1 MGLLIIDESKCKK
14 DGICASDCTPAI
26 IRLNGSDAFPH
37 VRPEDE
43 AACTLCGHCVA
54 ACPHGALNHSRIPAE
69 GCLPIQ
75 DDQVI
80 THDQAVQFLRS
91 RRSIRRFKDRAVER
105 DKISRLI
112 EIARYAPSSG
122 NSQRVE
128 WAVFTDRKQMRE
140 FAEMTVDCLRK
151 VVQENFPAVVPSY
164 LPRIVAAW
172 DAGNDSVLRNAPVLI
187 VASAPEEV
195 ANGMADVVLCLSY
208 LDLAAPSMGL
218 GTCWCG
224 LVQRGLRQWPPLREA
239 IGLPE
244 GHTHHFP
251 IMLGY
256 PQIKYHRLPERKP
269 PKIVWK

>member
-1 MGLLIIDESKCKK
+1 MGLLVIDESKCKK
-14 DGICASDCTPAI
+14 DGVCVSECPAAI
-26 IRLNGSDAFPH
+26 IRLKGSDACPH

-43 AACTLCGHCVA
+43 AACILCGHCVA

-69 GCLPIQ
+69 GCPSIQ
-75 DDQVI
+75 EGLMI
-80 THDQAVQFLRS
+80 THEQAVQFLRS

-105 DKISRLI
+105 HKISRLI

-122 NSQRVE
+122 NSQPVE
-128 WAVFTDRKQMRE
+128 WAVFTDRKKMRLFSE
-140 FAEMTVDCLRK
+140 LTMDCLRK
-151 VVQENFPAVVPSY
+151 IVQESPPAAVPSY

-187 VASAPEEV
+187 VASAPKELP
-195 ANGMADVVLCLSY
+195 NGMVDVALCLSY
-208 LDLAAPSMGL
+208 LDLAAPTMGL

-224 LVQRGLRQWPPLREA
+224 LVQRGLLDWPPLREA

-244 GHTHHFP
+244 GHTSHFP

-256 PQIKYHRLPERKP
+256 PQITYHRLPERKK